1 MTQAELFFPRPA
13 TPPPTVFHFHEP
25 APVAQPVPVARAV
38 CATCGTVES
47 VRAIEQQGEGSG
59 LGAIAGGVLG
69 GLAGHQV
76 GGGTRKKVMTV
87 LGAVGGGYAGNEVE
101 KRVRA
106 VKAYDVSVRMEDGS
120 VRTLRQSEAV
130 APGTPVVV
138 EGGVL
143 RVVPARSGEYNPAPR
158 TLRTSA
164 PA

>member
-1 MTQAELFFPRPA
+1 M
-13 TPPPTVFHFHEP
+13 
-25 APVAQPVPVARAV
+25 AQPVPVARVAI

-47 VRAIEQQGEGSG
+47 VRAIEQQAEGSG

-76 GGGTRKKVMTV
+76 GGGTGKKVMTV

-101 KRVRA
+101 KRMRA

-120 VRTLRQSEAV
+120 IRTVRQSEAV

-143 RVVPARSGEYNPAPR
+143 RVVPARSGGYDNPAPR